1 MLSTI
6 HVLLMLNV
14 QLTVTGHSASVLQ
27 DTLVT
32 HTAAVCPVSLE
43 SVGSPA
49 DSFTYFS
56 TFLVFQGE
64 CKIDTDCPDNKA
76 CINNQCLDPCNV
88 YDPCGKNAQC
98 ETTSHRPVCRC
109 PSGWAGDPH
118 TECYQCRL
126 DLLVIRL
133 D

>member
-1 MLSTI
+1 
-6 HVLLMLNV
+6 MLNV

-126 DLLVIRL
+126 DLIVIRL